1 MLLDRLIGRYTF
13 SDMTL
18 IGLADKHET
27 DSSCAL
33 YDYKKI
39 YEKFQGVRIE
49 PPDNPRSWDHCLIVI
64 ETGGMRIVHWGDN
77 RHNPPPEIW
86 EALGRIDVALL
97 PVDDSQHVMG
107 FAMTEHIIETLRPH
121 VVIPHHYYIW
131 DVLQRQSTLQSAEPW
146 VDTRE
151 VVEKL
156 TGPRRTYAIKDISHL
171 DRAVHFFGDHV
182 AFDKEAWFRDGR

>member
-1 MLLDRLIGRYTF
+1 MG
-13 SDMTL
+13 
-18 IGLADKHET
+18 
-27 DSSCAL
+27 
-33 YDYKKI
+33 
-39 YEKFQGVRIE
+39 IE
-49 PPDNPRSWDHCLIVI
+49 PPDNPRSWDHCLIVV

-77 RHNPPPEIW
+77 RHDPPPEIW

-121 VVIPHHYYIW
+121 VVIP
-131 DVLQRQSTLQSAEPW
+131 Q
-146 VDTRE
+146 
-151 VVEKL
+151 
-156 TGPRRTYAIKDISHL
+156 HL